1 MRANGSLTGFAGGPL
16 ARLIDIRPG
25 EGQALVS
32 TLVCG
37 ICGSD
42 LSYIKM
48 GGIPLPGT
56 KTALGHEASGEV
68 IEVGSDVT
76 GHAVGERVVI
86 NGMFV
91 GSGGMEG
98 AFTPELV
105 LKDAEAMGKLL
116 PIPEGVPYE
125 IAALCEPLADALH
138 RDGEALALV
147 RLEHIVDRAL
157 LEGLD
162 RVLVVG
168 GDEDDVRA
176 PRR

>member
-1 MRANGSLTGFAGGPL
+1 MNDFPALAALTIHDVNDVRLDDCERGAPGPKDVVVRMK
-16 ARLIDIRPG
+16 A
-25 EGQALVS
+25 
-32 TLVCG
+32 CG

-68 IEVGSDVT
+68 IEVGSEVT
-76 GHAVGERVVI
+76 GHAVGQRVVI

-98 AFTPELV
+98 AFTEELL

-116 PIPEGVPYE
+116 PNTTTLSPGLTCARLTPCMATASGSHS
-125 IAALCEPLADALH
+125 AA
-138 RDGEALALV
+138 
-147 RLEHIVDRAL
+147 IS
-157 LEGLD
+157 
-162 RVLVVG
+162 
-168 GDEDDVRA
+168 
-176 PRR
+176 